1 MKIKEDLVLRNIAGD
16 WIVVPMGERLIEFNG
31 MMKLNESGA
40 FIWKLM
46 ENDISKEEI
55 IAAMLNEYD
64 MDKEMAKQALDEFI
78 TVLSDADILET

>member
-1 MKIKEDLVLRNIAGD
+1 
-16 WIVVPMGERLIEFNG
+16 
-31 MMKLNESGA
+31 
-40 FIWKLM
+40 M